1 MKLKLS
7 SAFFFLCLG
16 LGGTLLAAP
25 ASSDEDDKMEKKQ
38 NASKDETQFI
48 ISAEIRERGVY
59 SHGYEHPLSLD
70 QKGSFF
76 VGQRTRLNFDF
87 QKGPL
92 GFFVQI
98 EDGRIWGETNGIH
111 SQGLGVSQ
119 AYFRMDIG
127 KGFGFKIGR
136 MPLQYEDGRYLS
148 YSSWDECPKTHDA
161 LIFNF
166 RSQDKKTKVDLGASF
181 SNTSDSYFLNP
192 YGLDNYFKYLLI
204 GYISHQFT
212 PDFRLGLLSVTDFQ
226 EEKVWD
232 SELDDYNYNPDKIYG
247 RSTVGL
253 YLDLFNGSPVSALIY
268 GYGQFG
274 KLNTG
279 QHVTSGL
286 ASFKMKYNA
295 LPKLELQ
302 LGYDFVSGDWMAEDF
317 ENKRGFSKFL
327 GSTHSFLG
335 IMDFFN
341 PGSTNSCLSGLHQPL
356 LSIIYKPAPKH
367 SLELTG
373 RYFWT
378 VKSLEFSARAEDP
391 LLGGKKD
398 FRSNNLGFEGS
409 LIYKYKIRSDL
420 NLEAGYALHLPTE
433 ALDIL
438 NSIPMGKS
446 KLAHFGYVMI
456 SYKPTLFN
464 LSKHLKRHDD

>member
-1 MKLKLS
+1 MKSKKISLLLL
-7 SAFFFLCLG
+7 LCLG
-16 LGGTLLAAP
+16 FGGSAT
-25 ASSDEDDKMEKKQ
+25 ASSAEAKGEE
-38 NASKDETQFI
+38 SKISPKEETRFV

-59 SHGYEHPLSLD
+59 SHGYKQLLALD
-70 QKGSFF
+70 QQGSFF

-98 EDGRIWGETNGIH
+98 EDGRIWGETNGSH

-119 AYFRMDIG
+119 AYFHMDIG

-161 LIFNF
+161 LVFNF

-226 EEKVWD
+226 EEKSWD
-232 SELDDYNYNPDKIYG
+232 SETGDYTYNPDKIYG

-253 YLDLFNGSPVSALIY
+253 YLELFKGSPVSALIY

-341 PGSTNSCLSGLHQPL
+341 PGATSSCLGGLHQPL
-356 LSIIYKPAPKH
+356 LSIIYRPAAKH

-378 VKSLEFSARAEDP
+378 VASPDITITDAWGQTATAYNSHD
-391 LLGGKKD
+391 
-398 FRSNNLGFEGS
+398 LGFEGS

-420 NLEAGYALHLPTE
+420 SLEAGYALHTPTDSFE
-433 ALDIL
+433 IMNEIMPG
-438 NSIPMGKS
+438 NSKF
-446 KLAHFGYVMI
+446 AHFGYIMI

-464 LSKHLKRHDD
+464 LSKHLKRHND